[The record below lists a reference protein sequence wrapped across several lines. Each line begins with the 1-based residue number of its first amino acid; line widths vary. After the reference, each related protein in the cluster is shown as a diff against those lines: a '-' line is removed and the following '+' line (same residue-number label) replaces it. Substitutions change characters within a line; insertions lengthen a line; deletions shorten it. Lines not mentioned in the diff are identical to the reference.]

1 MVAFLHVLAC
11 RSRFARCLQGLT
23 VSLLLICESTGFLL
37 PGRLTCHPSS
47 LKGRSLLSSCTSL
60 GMWNLVNM
68 IFPEGGE
75 VIIEVDPN
83 EILASFELMNF
94 TDLSDLTKSH
104 NSLTN
109 YLQLWGRNLELHP
122 EKGLTTPITATDF
135 RDTTYSYSFLDG
147 SNSMSSTSRI
157 EEEENDSTTDDRVYP
172 RRIEIPRNVSM
183 TLKFRPPK
191 RYLSY
196 KEQKNMERGVLPDRK
211 GAKVDAW
218 SPGGIQLLVHVVP
231 QVAAQEETSLSSSE
245 EEELLV
251 LSSSLSSWRLLLE
264 ARRCDIDGDTVIKYS
279 SERAIVRRLKEAV
292 RIWLKVRGLA

>member
-1 MVAFLHVLAC
+1 
-11 RSRFARCLQGLT
+11 
-23 VSLLLICESTGFLL
+23 
-37 PGRLTCHPSS
+37 
-47 LKGRSLLSSCTSL
+47 
-60 GMWNLVNM
+60 
-68 IFPEGGE
+68 